1 MHRMTAKIYPAQAA
15 AGVNHPSHPFQ
26 RPNTSPIT
34 LLWLLTFILLLL
46 LGKIKVIPYTDAS
59 VDEPVWGSRPLLG
72 YFALT
77 PSLAGLLK
85 EGARLSPDQFQIVQG
100 TAKEEEAALQALES
114 ESQSVILNPELT
126 LEEKRLRI
134 AGLGYNSRWQAIVQA
149 SQEKLQLG
157 LDARSYQRL
166 VRWIENRWVVERM
179 LHGKARAPVVGMP
192 VTGALAAASG
202 PRSFSIFA
210 TRYDS
215 TGAYT
220 VALPDK
226 CLKFSNGGNSIC
238 ADDGY
243 STGQGYSVIMS
254 YKGSTGAVVGESGP
268 WNVDDNFW
276 STASDPQ
283 PRRMFADLGLGMPEA
298 QAAFFNGY
306 NGGKDQFGRKV
317 SAPFG
322 IDLARQVSIDIGL
335 EPGNND
341 WITVSFMWTDG
352 WGGTKGKGSPKDGT
366 SLPAATSQ
374 PTIAP
379 VTTSTPNP
387 DGAVIHVV
395 QPGQT
400 LWTIATS
407 YNVSLPEL
415 YRLNGLTDKSVIVPG
430 QKVLIKA
437 AAGTAT
443 PTPTEPPPT
452 PTHTPTRTATPTRH
466 PPSLTPT
473 SEASLTPTRD
483 PTLDPVTG
491 RQGLDPLLAT
501 VGVLTLVGIVL
512 VSAGKLLNRT
522 R

>member
-1 MHRMTAKIYPAQAA
+1 MNAKTYPAQAA
-15 AGVNHPSHPFQ
+15 AGVNDPSHPFQ
-26 RPNTSPIT
+26 RPLTSPLS

-46 LGKIKVIPYTDAS
+46 LGKVKVIPFTAAPL
-59 VDEPVWGSRPLLG
+59 EGPIWGSRPVLG

-85 EGARLSPDQFQIVQG
+85 DGARLSPDQFQIVQG
-100 TAKEEEAALQALES
+100 AAEEEVAALQALES
-114 ESQSVILNPELT
+114 ESRSVIHNPSLT

-134 AGLGYNSRWQAIVQA
+134 AGMGYNLRLQSILQA
-149 SQEKLQLG
+149 SQEKLQSS
-157 LDARSYQRL
+157 LDVRSYQKL
-166 VRWIENRWVVERM
+166 AGWIESRWVVERE
-179 LHGKARAPVVGMP
+179 LHGQA
-192 VTGALAAASG
+192 GALAAAAPAASG

-215 TGAYT
+215 KGAYT

-226 CLKFSNGGNSIC
+226 CLKFSNAGNSIC

-243 STGQGYSVIMS
+243 SPGQGYSVIMS

-276 STASDPQ
+276 STSNDPQ

-317 SAPFG
+317 IAPFG

-341 WITVSFMWTDG
+341 WITVSFMWTEG
-352 WGGTKGKGSPKDGT
+352 WGGDKGKGSPKNGT
-366 SLPAATSQ
+366 SVPAATSQ

-387 DGAVIHVV
+387 DGAVIHIVE
-395 QPGQT
+395 PGQT

-407 YNVSLPEL
+407 YHVSLQDL
-415 YRLNGLTDKSVIVPG
+415 YTLNGLSDKSVIVPG
-430 QKVLIKA
+430 QKVLVKA
-437 AAGTAT
+437 AVGTAT
-443 PTPTEPPPT
+443 PTPTELPPT
-452 PTHTPTRTATPTRH
+452 PTNTPTRSATPTH
-466 PPSLTPT
+466 PPPSPTPTAEAGLTPT
-473 SEASLTPTRD
+473 QD
-483 PTLDPVTG
+483 PSLDPETG
-491 RQGLDPLLAT
+491 SRGIDPLLAT

-512 VSAGKLLNRT
+512 VSAGKLLNRNS
-522 R
+522 